1 MPFFALAA
9 ALFAGGPVSS
19 PPPRVFTIEEVA
31 SLSEETKRKCGYAS
45 PQDLMKL
52 PGDQRLNILPC
63 FIQATI
69 VRAGSLLPK
78 TIEPGAVL
86 VSVSNFEGL
95 PVFVLRFASSHP
107 RASVP
112 KNQGSDYDELLS
124 TRTCNDKWLGSLI
137 DAGMVDEVQA
147 GAVIV
152 YNIETE
158 KKDVLAIVAV
168 AQCFD
173 PK

>member
-1 MPFFALAA
+1 MSFLALA
-9 ALFAGGPVSS
+9 ALFASESVTSS
-19 PPPRVFTIEEVA
+19 PPRIFTVEEVA

-52 PGDQRLNILPC
+52 SDVKRQEVLPC
-63 FIQATI
+63 FIQAT
-69 VRAGSLLPK
+69 VKRGGTLLPK
-78 TIEPGAVL
+78 TIEPGATL
-86 VSVSNFEGL
+86 VSVSDFGGL
-95 PVFVLRFASSHP
+95 PVFVLRFAASHP

-112 KNQGSDYDELLS
+112 KNQTSDYDDLLS

-137 DAGMVDEVQA
+137 DAGMVDGAQA
-147 GAVIV
+147 GVLIA
-152 YNIETE
+152 YQIETE
-158 KKDVLAIVAV
+158 KNEVIAAVAV